1 VWICVA
7 RRRRP
12 RPLSSSSRGLMTNA
26 LANLSSL
33 HSVDARGVEPGS
45 GRLTQRSRA
54 LRRFDVIAGDA
65 KTAARAARV
74 FSGEERT

>member
-1 VWICVA
+1 
-7 RRRRP
+7 
-12 RPLSSSSRGLMTNA
+12 MTNA

-74 FSGEERT
+74 FS